1 MPLSEIRTYLIE
13 LTRCR
18 YKGLYEEL
26 EIRCV
31 VIISVLSFTS
41 YKTIY
46 EVFVVSFG
54 FYVNIVLLVTSIWL
68 LSILLGISFF
78 EKKKKKYIIESDGFK
93 WRVTR
98 YINNS
103 LSVDETP
110 LCGKDEVP
118 LVHDGQVLY
127 CPKCNEVKMKSG
139 DLLNFLHRV
148 NSKAEADRD
157 SSIKVPKRY
166 IPA

>member
-1 MPLSEIRTYLIE
+1 MGLSFSI
-13 LTRCR
+13 
-18 YKGLYEEL
+18 
-26 EIRCV
+26 V
-31 VIISVLSFTS
+31 VLSITAL
-41 YKTIY
+41 IA
-46 EVFVVSFG
+46 VSALWKL
-54 FYVNIVLLVTSIWL
+54 IT
-68 LSILLGISFF
+68 

-118 LVHDGQVLY
+118 LVRDGQVLY

-139 DLLNFLHRV
+139 DLLNFLRRV